1 VTNELD
7 YWTNIFEESEGKML
21 PENFKLIKAHTR
33 KLKASN
39 MRERTIVNHLQALTQ
54 FSTWCKVPFTEL
66 SDEDMLNY
74 CEWLDRFTFTFKGK
88 PKKYTEG
95 TKYMRLATVKAFLNR
110 INKETAE
117 SITIRQ
123 QHNRKLPEDL
133 LTREDIEAL
142 LNACHT
148 ARDRALIAT
157 LYESGAR
164 KGELLGTLLKHVQFD
179 ENGAIVTFPEG
190 KTGARR
196 IRLVFASSF
205 LREWLGVHPTKQ
217 NRESPLFCS
226 LKEPYPIISDTGLHD
241 QLIKIAKRARV
252 EKRVN
257 AHSFR
262 HARAT
267 HLAEHLTEQQLKKY
281 LGWTEGSNMASI
293 YVHLSGKD
301 IDNAILK
308 LNGIQIDE
316 THADGLKVGRCPRC
330 KEINPENFSYCGKC
344 GMPLNETSSTK
355 IESDKSAVLLGVLSQ
370 LEKTNPGTL
379 SSFLDALNNINH

>member
-1 VTNELD
+1 MTNELD
-7 YWTNIFEESEGKML
+7 YWTNIFEESKGKML
-21 PENFKLIKAHTR
+21 PENFISIKMHIR

-54 FSTWCKVPFTEL
+54 FAVWCKVPFTEL
-66 SDEDMLNY
+66 SEDRILDY
-74 CEWLDRFTFTFKGK
+74 CDWLDKVTFAYNGN
-88 PKKYTEG
+88 PKKYTDG
-95 TKYMRLATVKAFLNR
+95 TKYMRLSTVRAFLKNV
-110 INKETAE
+110 NKVASEA
-117 SITIRQ
+117 ITVRQ
-123 QHNRKLPEDL
+123 KYNRKLPEDL
-133 LTREDIEAL
+133 LTKEDIEAL

-164 KGELLGTLLKHVQFD
+164 KGELLGIRLKNVIFD
-179 ENGAIVTFPEG
+179 ENGSSVTMPDG

-196 IRLVFASSF
+196 IRLVFAASF
-205 LREWLGVHPTKQ
+205 LREWIEVHPTKT

-226 LKEPYPIISDTGLHD
+226 LREPYPIISNTGLHD
-241 QLIKIAKRARV
+241 QLIKIAKRAGV
-252 EKRVN
+252 NKRVN

-281 LGWTEGSNMASI
+281 LGWTEDSSMAAI

-301 IDNAILK
+301 IDNAILRM
-308 LNGIQIDE
+308 NGIKIDD

-330 KEINPENFSYCGKC
+330 KELNPEASSYCGKC
-344 GMPLNETSSTK
+344 GLPLKESSVQEIDEGK
-355 IESDKSAVLLGVLSQ
+355 SMLNVDIMKMALSDPAILEQ
-370 LEKTNPGTL
+370 LAEKVSKLKN
-379 SSFLDALNNINH
+379 D